1 MKEIEP
7 VKQEPIQQE
16 IVAPVK
22 TESKRLVSRYL
33 PKGVI
38 QWEFNLE
45 THEGK
50 PVEFKSTEVVNTQ
63 IGIQLRNRIEYRKDR
78 YYCRAINLENATK
91 KYRKWRI
98 ANEHARI
105 IIARKQASAPSPT
118 AE

>member
-16 IVAPVK
+16 IVAHVK
-22 TESKRLVSRYL
+22 TESKRIGSRYL

-78 YYCRAINLENATK
+78 YYCAAINLENAVR
-91 KYRKWRI
+91 KYRKWRK
-98 ANEHARI
+98 ANENARI
-105 IIARKQASAPSPT
+105 IMAMRQASAPSPT